1 MGEGGW
7 WKIDS
12 GKALDKTPQ
21 KRLGGHG
28 HLCICLAGDR
38 HWTVDFV
45 TKFIEQA
52 TFATHSGFWE
62 KALSSWSPLSHRH
75 SAPPPPPRISLSFP
89 SSLGRQRTEQSARSS
104 PQKPLPMW
112 LGEGKQL
119 QDGSRGSQVVG
130 IGGKDP
136 ERLTAFSSQRTMEVG
151 ERF

>member
-28 HLCICLAGDR
+28 HLCICLAGDG

-75 SAPPPPPRISLSFP
+75 SAPPPQQGFP
-89 SSLGRQRTEQSARSS
+89 FHFLPAWEGRGQSSLLGQALKNHFLCGWGRASS
-104 PQKPLPMW
+104 CRMD
-112 LGEGKQL
+112 LGVPKWWE
-119 QDGSRGSQVVG
+119 
-130 IGGKDP
+130 
-136 ERLTAFSSQRTMEVG
+136 
-151 ERF
+151 